1 MWNLVSVD
9 ELDARRSHWKAKG
22 PAGRTVEWDAE
33 IINEIPGELIGWRT
47 LHGAEVVSAGSVTFK
62 PAADG
67 CGTDVRVRLQYNPP
81 GGKVGSAVAWFFGRE
96 PSQTIQ
102 EDLCRFKNLMETD
115 VPNW

>member
-1 MWNLVSVD
+1 M
-9 ELDARRSHWKAKG
+9 
-22 PAGRTVEWDAE
+22 
-33 IINEIPGELIGWRT
+33 
-47 LHGAEVVSAGSVTFK
+47 TFK
-62 PAADG
+62 PAPDG
-67 CGTDVRVRLQYNPP
+67 PGTEVRVRLQYNPP